1 MKSSRQRSFRMPE
14 RSRSERLLL
23 GVCSGIASRFQ
34 LDVTLVRL
42 AFLFLVPA
50 WGLGV
55 VLYLGLWLLTPTEG
69 ARPVRGLRAVMGRNV
84 GSIRLEMARSRRRL
98 KSAWIDGRPGEAWP
112 RPLGRRWLG
121 IALIAVGM
129 VVVLGSL
136 GMLSWVTP
144 WRAIGLGVVAIG
156 GATLVSL
163 NKSPPS

>member
-1 MKSSRQRSFRMPE
+1 MKSSRRQGFRMPV

-23 GVCSGIASRFQ
+23 GVCSGIAARFQ

-42 AFLFLVPA
+42 AFLFLGLA
-50 WGLGV
+50 WGLGI

-69 ARPVRGLRAVMGRNV
+69 SRPVSGLRAVMGRNV

-98 KSAWIDGRPGEAWP
+98 QGAWIDGRPGASWP

-121 IALIAVGM
+121 IVLVVGGL
-129 VVVLGSL
+129 VIVLGSV

-144 WRAIGLGVVAIG
+144 LRAIGLGVVAIG

-163 NKSPPS
+163 NKRPPT